1 MQDTPSVPPIESRP
15 LVSFIV
21 TYYNIPPSLL
31 NECLESILAL
41 SLTKEER
48 EVIVIDDGSPE
59 SPLEAISDKLGDILY
74 IRQNNRG
81 LSSARNLG
89 IEACRGKYI
98 QFVDGDDKLNT
109 TVYEHCLDIV
119 RGKDPD
125 IVTFYLS
132 EKEEHTAPN
141 ECDGPMEGS
150 EYMRRHNLRASACGY
165 IFRKLTLVNLRFTS
179 GILHEDEEF
188 TPQLFLRAEKL
199 YATNAKAYYYRHRSQ
214 SITHEENKKW
224 ILQRLSDTRGVLY
237 RLSERADTL
246 PTAERE
252 ALQRRID
259 QLTMDYIYSVITLT
273 HNGRFLE
280 KCVEEL
286 RQKGLFPLPDKD
298 YTQKYKWFR
307 RISSTRNGRRLL
319 CMLLR

>member
-1 MQDTPSVPPIESRP
+1 MQVTPSVPPIESRP

-21 TYYNIPPSLL
+21 TYYNIPLSLL

-48 EVIVIDDGSPE
+48 EVIVIDDGSPV

-89 IEACRGKYI
+89 IEACHGKYI

-109 TVYEHCLDIV
+109 IVYEHCLDIV
-119 RGKDPD
+119 RDKDPD

-132 EKEEHTAPN
+132 EKEEHTVTN
-141 ECDGPMEGS
+141 EYDGPMEGS

-214 SITHEENKKW
+214 SITHEDNKKW

-280 KCVEEL
+280 RCVEEL

>member
-1 MQDTPSVPPIESRP
+1 MQTTPSHPPMEKSP
-15 LVSFIV
+15 LISFIV
-21 TYYNIPPSLL
+21 TCFNIPSALL
-31 NECLESILAL
+31 NDCLESILSL
-41 SLTKEER
+41 SLNKDER
-48 EVIVIDDGSPE
+48 EILLIDDGSEE
-59 SPLEAISDKLGDILY
+59 SPLEAITDKLDEILY

-81 LSSARNLG
+81 LSAARNLG

-119 RGKDPD
+119 RFKNPD
-125 IVTFYLS
+125 IVTFHLS
-132 EKEEHTAPN
+132 NKEEHMVPN
-141 ECDGPMEGS
+141 EVEGPMEGAD
-150 EYMRRHNLRASACGY
+150 YMRRYNLRSSACGY

-188 TPQLFLRAEKL
+188 TPQLFLRAERL
-199 YATNAKAYYYRHRSQ
+199 YSTKAKAYFYRNRGD
-214 SITHEENKKW
+214 SITHEDNKKW
-224 ILQRLSDTRGVLY
+224 VLKRLSDTKGVLY
-237 RLSERADTL
+237 RLAERADTL

-259 QLTMDYIYSVITLT
+259 QLTMDYLYLLIKLT
-273 HNGRFLE
+273 HNGHLLE
-280 KCVEEL
+280 KNVEEL
-286 RQKGLFPLPDKD
+286 SQKGLFPLPDKD

-307 RISSTRNGRRLL
+307 RISNTRQGRRLL

>member
-1 MQDTPSVPPIESRP
+1 MQVTPSVPPIESRP

-21 TYYNIPPSLL
+21 TYYNIPLSLL

-48 EVIVIDDGSPE
+48 EVIVIDDGSPV

-109 TVYEHCLDIV
+109 IVYEHCLDIV
-119 RGKDPD
+119 RDKDPD
-125 IVTFYLS
+125 IVTLYLS
-132 EKEEHTAPN
+132 EKEEHTVPY
-141 ECDGPMEGS
+141 EYDGPMEGS

-214 SITHEENKKW
+214 SITHEDNKKW

>member
-1 MQDTPSVPPIESRP
+1 MQVTPSVPPIESRP

-21 TYYNIPPSLL
+21 TYYNIPLSLL

-48 EVIVIDDGSPE
+48 EVIVIDDGSPV

-109 TVYEHCLDIV
+109 IVYEHCLDIV
-119 RGKDPD
+119 RDKDPD

-132 EKEEHTAPN
+132 EKEEHTVPN
-141 ECDGPMEGS
+141 EYDGPMEGS

-214 SITHEENKKW
+214 SITHEDNKKW

-273 HNGRFLE
+273 QNGRFLE

>member
-1 MQDTPSVPPIESRP
+1 MQTTPSHPSVEKPPLI
-15 LVSFIV
+15 SFIV
-21 TYYNIPPSLL
+21 TFYNLPPSLL
-31 NECLESILAL
+31 NECLESILSL
-41 SLTKEER
+41 SLSKEER
-48 EVIVIDDGSPE
+48 EILLIDDGSE
-59 SPLEAISDKLGDILY
+59 ECPLEAISDKLNDILY

-81 LSSARNLG
+81 LSAARNLG

-109 TVYEHCLDIV
+109 AVYEHCLDII
-119 RGKDPD
+119 RIKDPD

-132 EKEEHTAPN
+132 NKEEHTASN
-141 ECDGPMEGS
+141 EVEGPMEGA
-150 EYMRRHNLRASACGY
+150 EYMRRYNLRASACGY

-199 YATNAKAYYYRHRSQ
+199 YSTKAKAYYYRDRGD
-214 SITHEENKKW
+214 SITHENSKNW
-224 ILQRLSDTRGVLY
+224 VLQRLADTRGVLY

-259 QLTMDYIYSVITLT
+259 QLTMDYLYLVIKLT
-273 HNGRFLE
+273 HNGHLLE
-280 KCVEEL
+280 KSVEEL
-286 RQKGLFPLPDKD
+286 TQKGLFPLSDKD

-307 RISSTRNGRRLL
+307 RISSTRQGRRLL